1 MITSS
6 HLHEL
11 WSYRELIIRLAWSDF
26 KLRYKSSALGFFWSL
41 LEPLLMLV
49 VLYVVF
55 SHLMRIQVEHY
66 QLFLLLGIILWN
78 FLSRGTSMG
87 IWGIMG
93 KPSLVQKVYFPRDIL
108 VISTCITALMMTLL
122 EFVVLIIFMAIFGVL
137 PGWTIAYFPI
147 IFMFE
152 FVIILG
158 LSLALSALNVYFRDV
173 QFIWGVV
180 LQAGFFATPILY
192 PITIFPEN
200 VRWIVMLNPMA
211 RIITI
216 LRDCTLYRIAPEPM
230 SVVYVAVS
238 SLVVLLIGY
247 FIFDRLEPKFAE
259 AI

>member
-1 MITSS
+1 LITSS